1 MNCCYNYFILGEA
14 MNVEWIEITEPA
26 NYNGAAVYKIRIVEK
41 GAPAIINRF
50 LGSDN
55 RGIIVIGMSTKMENR
70 RRQFVLGR
78 TRGRGHSEGNLLC
91 RIQKFAP
98 FNQKFSRPVLQYKFF
113 MVKSKEEADNM
124 ESRLIKAYVRKF
136 GEVPPL
142 NSAIP
147 KRYDEDGWG

>member
-1 MNCCYNYFILGEA
+1 

-50 LGSDN
+50 LGSDD
-55 RGIIVIGMSTKMENR
+55 RGIISIGMTTVMDSR
-70 RRQFVLGR
+70 RRKFVSGM
-78 TRGRGHSEGNLLC
+78 TRGRGHSEGNLLF
-91 RIQKFAP
+91 RIRQFAP
-98 FNQKFSRPVLQYKFF
+98 FNQKFPKPVLQYKFF
-113 MVKSKEEADNM
+113 KVKSKEEADSM

-147 KRYDEDGWG
+147 KRYDEDGWQEELE

>member
-1 MNCCYNYFILGEA
+1 MNI
-14 MNVEWIEITEPA
+14 EWIEITEPA

-50 LGSDN
+50 LGSDD
-55 RGIIVIGMSTKMENR
+55 RGIISIGMTTVMDSR
-70 RRQFVLGR
+70 RRKFVSGM
-78 TRGRGHSEGNLLC
+78 TRGRGHSEGNLLF
-91 RIQKFAP
+91 RIRQFAP
-98 FNQKFSRPVLQYKFF
+98 FNQKFPKPVLQYKFF
-113 MVKSKEEADNM
+113 KVKSKEEADSM

-147 KRYDEDGWG
+147 KRYDEDGWQEELE